1 MEGDLEK
8 SRKLLVA
15 QGFVA
20 KDNFDDDPDSEYNRE
35 EFKKMVSAILYIYIC
50 SSLEGSILH
59 LYNIFVD
66 EMCR

>member
-8 SRKLLVA
+8 SRKLLVE

-35 EFKKMVSAILYIYIC
+35 EFKKMVSAIVYIYVYA
-50 SSLEGSILH
+50 LP
-59 LYNIFVD
+59 
-66 EMCR
+66 